1 MAVDLP
7 DKLVSVSLNYL
18 LMILFLLLLASL
30 ESLDICFNDKCVMI
44 LGLSLLDLLLVLEGH
59 LLIKIG
65 LSLNLFQVLFL
76 LLLVIKC
83 SLMLELFFMQLF
95 ILCDVL

>member
-30 ESLDICFNDKCVMI
+30 ESLDICFNDQCVMI
-44 LGLSLLDLLLVLEGH
+44 LGLSLLDLLLELERH

-65 LSLNLFQVLFL
+65 LSLNLFQVLFP

-83 SLMLELFFMQLF
+83 SLLLELLFMQLL

>member
-30 ESLDICFNDKCVMI
+30 ESLDICFNDQCVMI

-65 LSLNLFQVLFL
+65 LSLNLFQVLIL

-83 SLMLELFFMQLF
+83 SLMLELLFMQLL

>member
-1 MAVDLP
+1 
-7 DKLVSVSLNYL
+7 
-18 LMILFLLLLASL
+18 
-30 ESLDICFNDKCVMI
+30 VMI
-44 LGLSLLDLLLVLEGH
+44 FGLSLLDLLLVLESH

-65 LSLNLFQVLFL
+65 LSLNLFQVLIL

-83 SLMLELFFMQLF
+83 SLLLELLFMQLL

>member
-30 ESLDICFNDKCVMI
+30 ESLDICFNDQCVMI
-44 LGLSLLDLLLVLEGH
+44 LGLSLLDLLLVLESH

-65 LSLNLFQVLFL
+65 LSLNLFQVLFP

-83 SLMLELFFMQLF
+83 SLLLELLFMQLL

>member
-18 LMILFLLLLASL
+18 LMILFLLLLAFL
-30 ESLDICFNDKCVMI
+30 ESLYICFNDQCVMI
-44 LGLSLLDLLLVLEGH
+44 LGLSLLDLLLELERH

-65 LSLNLFQVLFL
+65 LSLNLFQVLFP

-83 SLMLELFFMQLF
+83 SLLLELLFMQLL